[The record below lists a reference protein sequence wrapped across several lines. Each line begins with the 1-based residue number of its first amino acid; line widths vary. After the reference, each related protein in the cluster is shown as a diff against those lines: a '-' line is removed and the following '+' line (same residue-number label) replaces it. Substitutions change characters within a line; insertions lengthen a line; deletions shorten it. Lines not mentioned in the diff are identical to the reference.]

1 MEWNIGVEMRD
12 EYRRLELAKGAMKLV
27 HDIMLCKPGEN
38 LVITY
43 DTCVDERVVYALT
56 EAAYATDVVP
66 TVIYYPTADG
76 FYADPP
82 QPVAEA
88 IACADVWIELAY
100 ASIMHGPAYRKAV
113 DQNGA
118 RYICAT
124 GLDTQMLVNCIA
136 RVNVDKVIELGEY
149 FKKRLEAADEIHVM
163 TKKGMDLKGRLGGRK
178 IRHSGIKAT
187 QKGYPVMLSGQTS
200 FCPIEETIEGTL
212 VFDGAVFP
220 PDTLGIL
227 KEQINIEFKE
237 GRIVDV
243 TGGEEAKIYKDWL
256 YSFDDP
262 NMLRLAHYSQGFNP
276 GVRAVTGRIVEDE
289 RVFGCMEFGI
299 GSQGITIG
307 GKHWSAASHTDGIVL
322 NPTIILD
329 GEVLEE
335 DGVYKDLEAR
345 RICAELGIA
354 GY

>member
-43 DTCVDERVVYALT
+43 DTCVDERVVHALT

-124 GLDTQMLVNCIA
+124 GLDTQMLVN
-136 RVNVDKVIELGEY
+136 
-149 FKKRLEAADEIHVM
+149 
-163 TKKGMDLKGRLGGRK
+163 
-178 IRHSGIKAT
+178 
-187 QKGYPVMLSGQTS
+187 
-200 FCPIEETIEGTL
+200 
-212 VFDGAVFP
+212 
-220 PDTLGIL
+220 
-227 KEQINIEFKE
+227 
-237 GRIVDV
+237 
-243 TGGEEAKIYKDWL
+243 
-256 YSFDDP
+256 
-262 NMLRLAHYSQGFNP
+262 
-276 GVRAVTGRIVEDE
+276 
-289 RVFGCMEFGI
+289 
-299 GSQGITIG
+299 
-307 GKHWSAASHTDGIVL
+307 
-322 NPTIILD
+322 
-329 GEVLEE
+329 
-335 DGVYKDLEAR
+335 
-345 RICAELGIA
+345 
-354 GY
+354 

>member
-43 DTCVDERVVYALT
+43 DTCVDERVVHALT

-136 RVNVDKVIELGEY
+136 RVNVDKVI
-149 FKKRLEAADEIHVM
+149 
-163 TKKGMDLKGRLGGRK
+163 
-178 IRHSGIKAT
+178 
-187 QKGYPVMLSGQTS
+187 
-200 FCPIEETIEGTL
+200 
-212 VFDGAVFP
+212 
-220 PDTLGIL
+220 
-227 KEQINIEFKE
+227 
-237 GRIVDV
+237 
-243 TGGEEAKIYKDWL
+243 
-256 YSFDDP
+256 
-262 NMLRLAHYSQGFNP
+262 
-276 GVRAVTGRIVEDE
+276 
-289 RVFGCMEFGI
+289 
-299 GSQGITIG
+299 
-307 GKHWSAASHTDGIVL
+307 
-322 NPTIILD
+322 
-329 GEVLEE
+329 
-335 DGVYKDLEAR
+335 
-345 RICAELGIA
+345 
-354 GY
+354 